1 MYRCKLK
8 RNGFHENVNRIHA
21 KKIHMQSLRRGYT
34 HSRLSLLRQT
44 VRPRLSCGFVCV
56 ILCLAVSVEHRLV
69 TDRR

>member
-1 MYRCKLK
+1 MVFTKMLTEFMQK
-8 RNGFHENVNRIHA
+8 N
-21 KKIHMQSLRRGYT
+21 HMQSSRRGYT

-69 TDRR
+69 TETDTTP